1 MSVTTAIVLD
11 KRREYKKTNEYPVC
25 LRVTYKRDNRR
36 YWLGFSLPER
46 DFQKLSSPNLGE
58 KLRKVRESCE
68 KEEQRAKAI
77 IKNLRKFSFDAFR
90 DEFLVFLPGRRRR
103 SPKRSNFQSFDGSP
117 MLDTNNPLP
126 NEGRSQEIRRPNFRN
141 QFGGRKYPVN
151 KSEIDFVSLGE
162 VASYYGIYIRKLEA
176 QDKINTAN
184 NYMSSLF
191 SMLDFQERPR
201 FSDITELELYK
212 YEKWMESRGK
222 SITTISMYIR
232 CLRHIFKVAIAKK
245 IIDPDLYPFGPEKYV
260 IPVGRN
266 IKKAVSIEDI
276 QRIYEYQSPDETKMK
291 YRDFWLLIYLCNGL
305 NVKDLALLK
314 YRNIDGQFIRFSRA
328 KTAYSTRSN
337 PQAIAV
343 YCSEEVKTLIERWG
357 NADKDPENYIFPIL
371 TGNPTASEV
380 RYKIQLF
387 TKMIN
392 THMYKIGAELGI
404 TRKLSTM
411 AARHSFSTQ
420 LKRTGV
426 STEAIQELLGH
437 KNLKTT
443 MNYLDSFEDA
453 AKAKQVE
460 NLLPFKRKI
469 SDVDRVKG

>member
-11 KRREYKKTNEYPVC
+11 KRREYKKTNKYPVC

-58 KLRKVRESCE
+58 KLRKIRETME

-77 IKNLRKFSFDAFR
+77 IKDLRKFSFDAFR
-90 DEFLVFLPGRRRR
+90 DQFLAYLPGRRRR
-103 SPKRSNFQSFDGSP
+103 SPAKSKFQSLDGGQ

-126 NEGRSQEIRRPNFRN
+126 NEGRSQEIRRLNFQN

-151 KSEIDFVSLGE
+151 KSEIDFVPMGE
-162 VASYYGIYIRKLEA
+162 VASYYGLYIRRLES
-176 QDKINTAN
+176 QDKISTVN
-184 NYMSSLF
+184 NYMSSLT
-191 SMLDFQERPR
+191 SLLDFWEQPR
-201 FSDITELELYK
+201 FSDITDIELYK
-212 YEKWMESRGK
+212 YEKWMESKGK

-232 CLRHIFKVAIAKK
+232 SLRNIFKVAIAKK
-245 IIDPDLYPFGPEKYV
+245 VIDPDIYPFGPEKYL

-266 IKKAVSIEDI
+266 IKKAVGIEDI
-276 QRIYEYQSPDETKMK
+276 QRIYEYQSPDNNKLM

-314 YRNIDGQFIRFSRA
+314 YKNIDGQFIRFSRA
-328 KTAYSTRSN
+328 KTANTTRSN
-337 PQAIAV
+337 PQAISV

-357 NADKDPENYIFPIL
+357 NSDKDSENYIFPIL
-371 TGNPTASEV
+371 TGNLGAPEI

-387 TKMIN
+387 TKLIN
-392 THMYKIGAELGI
+392 THMYKIGDELGI
-404 TRKLSTM
+404 QRKLSTM

-420 LKRTGV
+420 LKRTGI
-426 STEAIQELLGH
+426 SADAIQELLGR

-453 AKAKQVE
+453 SKAKQVE
-460 NLLPFKRKI
+460 NLLPFKKT
-469 SDVDRVKG
+469 S